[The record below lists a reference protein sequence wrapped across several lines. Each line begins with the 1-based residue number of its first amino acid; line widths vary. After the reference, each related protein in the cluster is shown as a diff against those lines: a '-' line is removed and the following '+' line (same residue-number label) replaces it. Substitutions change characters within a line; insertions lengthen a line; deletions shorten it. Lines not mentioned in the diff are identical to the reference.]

1 MARVLVQ
8 REHRTESRGNIVAF
22 HVLGEQVPIRVP
34 KLLATRYKLYM
45 STLAPTIPIA
55 ALHGREQPL
64 GHALVRRCTTSSVKP
79 TAFSFILDLGD
90 HFRHNAFGFC
100 DGLPTGGWCRA
111 GNRLAENGRQGFR
124 FRDAV
129 FPQRTTSPQ
138 RSQRAEKIL
147 VQAPNQ
153 LAQPGFGYVVIL
165 DVPAGG
171 DPQTAVADARRSSAR
186 YCSGV
191 RTPHGHTDA
200 HHGGILPRTG
210 LTQIAVRPAGKCR
223 GISGRWWRAWRIP
236 IQRFPIRQRVCRG
249 GSAHLFWLAPPLV

>member
-1 MARVLVQ
+1 MAEVAKGLPGLARVLVQ
-8 REHRTESRGNIVAF
+8 REHRTEPRGNIVAF

-111 GNRLAENGRQGFR
+111 GNRLAENGRQGFG

-129 FPQRTTSPQ
+129 FPQQ
-138 RSQRAEKIL
+138 RR
-147 VQAPNQ
+147 N
-153 LAQPGFGYVVIL
+153 
-165 DVPAGG
+165 
-171 DPQTAVADARRSSAR
+171 
-186 YCSGV
+186 
-191 RTPHGHTDA
+191 
-200 HHGGILPRTG
+200 
-210 LTQIAVRPAGKCR
+210 
-223 GISGRWWRAWRIP
+223 
-236 IQRFPIRQRVCRG
+236 G
-249 GSAHLFWLAPPLV
+249 GSILFTNTHQIDVLLGSQPHFKAVFLDNALQTGPNHQNP